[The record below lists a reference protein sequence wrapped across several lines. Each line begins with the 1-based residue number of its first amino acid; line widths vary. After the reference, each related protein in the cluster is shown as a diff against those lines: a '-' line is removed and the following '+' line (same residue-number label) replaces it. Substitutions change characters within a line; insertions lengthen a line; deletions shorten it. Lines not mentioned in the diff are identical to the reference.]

1 MKHALLEHKI
11 AILRDKNTSVA
22 LFRRTVYE
30 IGLLLAYEATKD
42 FPLRDVEIETPVSTA
57 TSHTLVRPTVL
68 VPILRAGLGLVEPFL
83 TLLPDAQV
91 GHLGMER
98 DEITLIPREYYCKL
112 PGNLSECDVLL
123 LDPMLATGGSAD
135 DALTLLKSRGAAHIR
150 FVCMIAAP
158 EGRSLLSQNH
168 PDVPVIC
175 AAVDDRLNQHGYIVP
190 GLGDAGDRIFGTL

>member
-1 MKHALLEHKI
+1 MKHALLAHKI

-22 LFRRTVYE
+22 LFRRTVHE
-30 IGLLLAYEATKD
+30 IGLLLAYEASKD
-42 FPLRDVEIETPVSTA
+42 LPLQKIQVETPVSSATA
-57 TSHTLVRPTVL
+57 HTLARTTVL
-68 VPILRAGLGLVEPFL
+68 VPILRAGLGLVDPFL

-98 DEITLIPREYYCKL
+98 DENTLVPREYYCKL
-112 PGNLSECDVLL
+112 PNNLSECDVLV

-135 DALTLLKSRGAAHIR
+135 DALTLLKSRGAARIR
-150 FVCMIAAP
+150 FVCIIAAP
-158 EGRSLLSQNH
+158 EGISLLSQKH

-175 AAVDDRLNQHGYIVP
+175 AAVDEHLNEHGYIVP

>member
-1 MKHALLEHKI
+1 MKHALLAHKI

-22 LFRRTVYE
+22 LFRRTVHE
-30 IGLLLAYEATKD
+30 IGLLLAYEASKD
-42 FPLRDVEIETPVSTA
+42 LPLQKIQVETPVSSATA
-57 TSHTLVRPTVL
+57 HTLARTTVL
-68 VPILRAGLGLVEPFL
+68 VPILRAGLGLVDPFL

-98 DEITLIPREYYCKL
+98 DENTLVPREYYCKL
-112 PGNLSECDVLL
+112 PNNLSECDVLV

-135 DALTLLKSRGAAHIR
+135 DALTLLKSRGAARIR
-150 FVCMIAAP
+150 FVCIIAAP
-158 EGRSLLSQNH
+158 EGISLLSQKH

-175 AAVDDRLNQHGYIVP
+175 AAVDEHLNKHGYIVP